1 MRILSST
8 PISQVCDRHG
18 PKTKREKKKRRMVLS
33 LRIFDTCKGSRISL
47 LWKYPFGNF
56 QNRQGKKDEKGC
68 LGVDFHSPD
77 KRWYPVFILLFLLYS
92 FVCHF
97 FKGKRWQK
105 EALMGKVKGFN
116 GPLPT
121 DEGQS

>member
-8 PISQVCDRHG
+8 AISQVCDRHG
-18 PKTKREKKKRRMVLS
+18 PKTKSKKKGGMVLS

-56 QNRQGKKDEKGC
+56 QKNRQGKKDERGC

-77 KRWYPVFILLFLLYS
+77 KR
-92 FVCHF
+92 
-97 FKGKRWQK
+97 
-105 EALMGKVKGFN
+105 
-116 GPLPT
+116 
-121 DEGQS
+121 